1 MYFDTKKE
9 VEKTKKIMK
18 NPKLEI
24 EDARRGLEKLQQ
36 YIKKLKEQGTED
48 EKIRQKINDEF
59 SQEINEY
66 LKTTGTDYV
75 ILEEQSLE
83 ILEKNPQLVEN
94 IYNKVKD
101 EVGKFNPIKEEYT
114 RGEKI
119 KVLMEF
125 EIKLVL
131 KEIRQETIREE
142 LKRKREELS
151 NSNDK
156 ELKEYL
162 AKRPKIQKS
171 TGYYL
176 RDKELEK
183 TEKDIKIRRRKI
195 EEYIATTEK
204 QSMKLAGHFFRKY
217 GFLQEFLEGQNE
229 DYHKLGMSQMEY
241 KMKTDQ
247 DEKDIGLENIFTD
260 EYIDTL
266 TSGQLSALNAF
277 WQNRYTKAIER
288 IKKAIFI
295 ADNLNLWEEL
305 KQDDYNPEITDEQI
319 NNCMVKMRVLDR
331 IFVMLKEN
339 LKDQYIKTGRR
350 KILLF
355 NLEEEIDTKSQ
366 LEFKKYFDKILPTS
380 DNDITHNLEGSQ
392 SIRDSIKI
400 VYGTKFNMIMRLI
413 HQIEYNSKITNW
425 GYIPENEKD
434 KGKVLLGIDYPG
446 FNMPLRLHIN
456 KKELVSFLK
465 NFKNSSVIPIYEGNA
480 DMIYKGRMLKSRA
493 FMPLTEERESFII
506 QKNKNLNV
514 VDLKYNYIRHIGNLL
529 TKKNKKIPKIYTREY
544 IDLETGEKGNKT
556 RGEFVPYK
564 KENEEERKK

>member
-1 MYFDTKKE
+1 MEFKE
-9 VEKTKKIMK
+9 I
-18 NPKLEI
+18 
-24 EDARRGLEKLQQ
+24 
-36 YIKKLKEQGTED
+36 LKA
-48 EKIRQKINDEF
+48 
-59 SQEINEY
+59 
-66 LKTTGTDYV
+66 
-75 ILEEQSLE
+75 QSL
-83 ILEKNPQLVEN
+83 
-94 IYNKVKD
+94 
-101 EVGKFNPIKEEYT
+101 
-114 RGEKI
+114 
-119 KVLMEF
+119 
-125 EIKLVL
+125 
-131 KEIRQETIREE
+131 
-142 LKRKREELS
+142 
-151 NSNDK
+151 
-156 ELKEYL
+156 
-162 AKRPKIQKS
+162 
-171 TGYYL
+171 
-176 RDKELEK
+176 
-183 TEKDIKIRRRKI
+183 
-195 EEYIATTEK
+195 
-204 QSMKLAGHFFRKY
+204 
-217 GFLQEFLEGQNE
+217 
-229 DYHKLGMSQMEY
+229 
-241 KMKTDQ
+241 
-247 DEKDIGLENIFTD
+247 
-260 EYIDTL
+260 
-266 TSGQLSALNAF
+266 
-277 WQNRYTKAIER
+277 
-288 IKKAIFI
+288 
-295 ADNLNLWEEL
+295 
-305 KQDDYNPEITDEQI
+305 TDEQI

-529 TKKNKKIPKIYTREY
+529 TKKNKKIPKIYIQEY
-544 IDLETGEKGNKT
+544 IDLETGEKGNKIK
-556 RGEFVPYK
+556 GEFVPYK